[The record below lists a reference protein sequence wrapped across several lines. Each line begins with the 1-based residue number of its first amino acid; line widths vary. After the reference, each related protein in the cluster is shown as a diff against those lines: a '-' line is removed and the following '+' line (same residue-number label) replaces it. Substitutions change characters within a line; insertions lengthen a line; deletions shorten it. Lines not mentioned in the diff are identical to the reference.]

1 MVYVVNGLK
10 TNLLGLPAITAL
22 GMVARE
28 DATSTTTPKGN
39 NTPELLVT
47 HLQSLTGYTTSPF
60 LGKGFGLSLAKLG
73 HVGVRSCRES
83 LGFPQDCLVHQLWES
98 LWLTSVPVQHLG
110 VLHLGSLLLF
120 FSTYVF

>member
-39 NTPELLVT
+39 NT
-47 HLQSLTGYTTSPF
+47 QSLTGYTTSPF